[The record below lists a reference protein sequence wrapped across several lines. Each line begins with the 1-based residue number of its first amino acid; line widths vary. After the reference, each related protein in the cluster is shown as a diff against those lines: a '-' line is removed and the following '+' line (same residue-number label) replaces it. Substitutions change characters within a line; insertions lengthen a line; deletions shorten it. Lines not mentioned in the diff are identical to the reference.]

1 MTGAMRTIAC
11 ACMAAASALAFAAG
25 ACEPGAGGVQGA
37 LRLRLIG
44 EQRLAPGLRFD
55 GGIAGGLSG
64 LDYDGRRGD
73 WIAASDDRAGPA
85 RMYTFKLD
93 YTSTSFAP
101 PRLTAVAAFEAPPG
115 RSYRAAQPGLPASA
129 DVPDIEA
136 LRVDPRDGSVWFA
149 SEGSRELGMQP
160 FVRHARRSG
169 AHLGE
174 LALGE
179 GFRVFPDR
187 QHGVRNNRSIE
198 GLAFAP
204 GGQSLWVALEAPLYQ
219 DGEPASRG
227 QGAAVRLTRMDR
239 TGKIEAQYA
248 YQLEPISAE
257 PAPGM
262 AADNGVAELL
272 AIGEKRLLV
281 LERSGIQSADR
292 GFRFVV
298 RLFEVDLGGASDIA
312 GIGALAGARYQAVR
326 KRLVLDMAT
335 LGITVG
341 NLEAMAWGP
350 PLAGGK
356 RSLVLLSD
364 DNFDPASGS
373 QFLVF
378 EADPGCGPH

>member
-1 MTGAMRTIAC
+1 MKDGKRMIAC

-25 ACEPGAGGVQGA
+25 ACESAATGAQGP

-64 LDYDGRRGD
+64 LDYDARTGD

-93 YTSTSFAP
+93 YSPTGFAP
-101 PRLTAVAAFEAPPG
+101 PRLTAVAALAAPPG
-115 RSYRAAQPGLPASA
+115 RSYRPAQPGLPASA

-136 LRVDPRDGSVWFA
+136 LRVDPRDGSIWFA

-160 FVRHARRSG
+160 FVRHAARGG

-174 LALGE
+174 LALGD

-204 GGQSLWVALEAPLYQ
+204 GGQSLWIALEAPLYQ
-219 DGEPASRG
+219 DGEPASRE
-227 QGAAVRLTRMDR
+227 QGAPVRLTRMDR
-239 TGKIEAQYA
+239 MGKVEAQYA
-248 YQLEPISAE
+248 YRLDPISAD

-272 AIGEKRLLV
+272 AIDEKRLLV
-281 LERSGIQSADR
+281 LERSGIQSTDR

-298 RLFEVDLGGASDIA
+298 RLFEADLGEASDIA
-312 GIGALAGARYQAVR
+312 SVGALAGARYQVVR

-335 LGITVG
+335 LGINVG

-350 PLAGGK
+350 LLAGGK

-373 QFLVF
+373 QFLAF